1 MCFFISLLPATFWAV
16 VGYLVLFLS
25 LKADGAIKKL
35 GQILAIW
42 TFVIAVMLPV
52 AGAYVTLAGLCPI
65 DMMFQ
70 QMLSKPT

>member
-1 MCFFISLLPATFWAV
+1 M
-16 VGYLVLFLS
+16 FLS

-42 TFVIAVMLPV
+42 AFVIAVMLPI
-52 AGAYVTLAGLCPI
+52 AGAYMTLAGLCPI

-70 QMLSKPT
+70 QMPSKPT

>member
-1 MCFFISLLPATFWAV
+1 MCFFISILPATFWAV

-25 LKADGAIKKL
+25 MKADGVIKKL

-42 TFVIAVMLPV
+42 AFVIAVMLPI
-52 AGAYVTLAGLCPI
+52 AGAYMTLAGLCPI

-70 QMLSKPT
+70 QMPSKPT